1 MIKRDISMI
10 ALIFFLTRTFFSLYT
25 FTNIY
30 SYLIT
35 FFSIFIS
42 IIIIK
47 KIKVD
52 FLKSKI
58 AKIIYLLIIL
68 FSFIIILNNTII
80 FINMNYFKYNNY
92 FVTLLSLLLITYI
105 IGKNDIKTIGS
116 MSEVFMVIFVIIS
129 IIIYIGLIS
138 LVDIRNYNTY
148 ININKLSIN
157 FIPMLIIFII
167 YYIRHNNIIF
177 GYIIGASSFLVDNF
191 LLIGSLGTKLILTYK
206 FPGISILKSLN
217 FFNFVN
223 HLDKLFSFIYLF
235 EYTITLSLIIYI
247 FKDTIK
253 RLKN

>member
-157 FIPMLIIFII
+157 SSERLSTFMFSSILSFSISLRFS
-167 YYIRHNNIIF
+167 
-177 GYIIGASSFLVDNF
+177 SSFKHNSINLSTT
-191 LLIGSLGTKLILTYK
+191 LIS
-206 FPGISILKSLN
+206 S
-217 FFNFVN
+217 
-223 HLDKLFSFIYLF
+223 
-235 EYTITLSLIIYI
+235 
-247 FKDTIK
+247 
-253 RLKN
+253 